1 MKAFFLYDKSDLIK
15 ETIITASNEK
25 ISIYGSISYF
35 NKKKTENDVFEIV
48 NLEEFLKFYI
58 DKDATKNSLSFQLTS
73 INGKLPKLKDK
84 NICHFSL
91 TKIVEKRKR

>member
-1 MKAFFLYDKSDLIK
+1 MYDKSDLIK

-25 ISIYGSISYF
+25 FQFMVQSAIST
-35 NKKKTENDVFEIV
+35 KKTENDVFEIV

-58 DKDATKNSLSFQLTS
+58 DNDATKNSLSFQLTS

-84 NICHFSL
+84 NIYHFSL

>member
-25 ISIYGSISYF
+25 FQFMVQSAIST
-35 NKKKTENDVFEIV
+35 KKTENDVFEIV

-58 DKDATKNSLSFQLTS
+58 DNDATKNSLSFQLTS

>member
-1 MKAFFLYDKSDLIK
+1 MKKFQFMVQSA
-15 ETIITASNEK
+15 
-25 ISIYGSISYF
+25 IST
-35 NKKKTENDVFEIV
+35 KKTENDVFEIV

-58 DKDATKNSLSFQLTS
+58 DNDATKNSLSFQLTS

-84 NICHFSL
+84 NIYHFSL